1 MFHSVLENKVID
13 GFVNGVGQA
22 VNYGSNVFKYLQNGN
37 IEYYVL
43 GMTIGIIFIFI
54 LKLIL

>member
-1 MFHSVLENKVID
+1 VID